1 MQQINIQYFA
11 TAYGELIL
19 GSYQGELCLCDWR
32 YRKMRTQV
40 DQRIKSLLDA
50 NYVQDDDA
58 VLTQAKDQ
66 LNEYFKGERQH
77 FDLPIRLVGT
87 PFQQRVWQQLLKVEY
102 GHTASYLT
110 LAGDIGDV
118 KAIRAVATANGA
130 NALSIIV
137 PCHRIIGSD
146 GKLVGYAGG
155 LETKKKLLALESCT
169 AGTDVMKQSLSLFD

>member
-66 LNEYFKGERQH
+66 LNE
-77 FDLPIRLVGT
+77 
-87 PFQQRVWQQLLKVEY
+87 
-102 GHTASYLT
+102 
-110 LAGDIGDV
+110 
-118 KAIRAVATANGA
+118 
-130 NALSIIV
+130 
-137 PCHRIIGSD
+137 
-146 GKLVGYAGG
+146 
-155 LETKKKLLALESCT
+155 
-169 AGTDVMKQSLSLFD
+169 